1 MTRQESDHD
10 RPPTAA
16 VRAHVGETE
25 NALDGTG
32 LDYPDRVALTIVTRS
47 RSPIPVTELI
57 KQQARRTER
66 RGFS

>member
-1 MTRQESDHD
+1 MTPQESDHD

-16 VRAHVGETE
+16 VRAHDRGAE

-32 LDYPDRVALTIVTRS
+32 LDYPDWVALTIVTRS

-57 KQQARRTER
+57 K
-66 RGFS
+66 